1 MHDGAIWM
9 EVAWTDVACTDQTA
23 TWHPAHYYVVSKEP

>member
-1 MHDGAIWM
+1 MHDGAIWT
-9 EVAWTDVACTDQTA
+9 EVARTNMACIDRTA